1 MKTFPLV
8 LPVCLVLA
16 AMLHAEEAASKQ
28 EVEALKSEVTAL
40 KQALAEQRE
49 DFQARQSLLAGAVER
64 LAAKIDWQHSS
75 RFGTP
80 ISEDKPKDEGK
91 GSDLEKEFEQALKG
105 AETPKAPAPVVA
117 VGSLKLIDIAFDI
130 LTDAGTSTA
139 NEDELARLEI
149 GDHDPKVRGV
159 RMPNEELTLAGVVDP
174 YLRGDANVVFQI
186 QPDGE
191 TSVELEEAYFTTTSL
206 PAGLQIRGGQ
216 MFEQFGRINAMH
228 PHTWDFVDH
237 TVINSR
243 LFGPDGLRA
252 PTVELSWLTPLPFFA
267 ELTGAVIYGR
277 GGTALS
283 FLDTEG
289 DSFAGH
295 VTGKRQVASLED
307 LVYLIRAKTSF
318 DLSDEWTLVNGA
330 SALFGPNDAG
340 SEGNTQIYGVDFYL
354 KWKPLNNDHG
364 FPFVALQTEAM
375 GRRYQTGDGVDAD
388 GTPLANEVLND
399 WGCYAQATWGF
410 SRGWVLGA
418 RYDYANG
425 DGDTAGDF
433 LRDERNRGSVDL
445 TYYPSEFSKIRLQ
458 TNVDAADHLDG
469 EDESVWLQ
477 VEVLFGAHG
486 AHKF

>member
-1 MKTFPLV
+1 MKTFHLV
-8 LPVCLVLA
+8 VPVCLLLA
-16 AMLHAEEAASKQ
+16 AGARAENAASKQ
-28 EVEALKSEVTAL
+28 EVEALKAEVAEL
-40 KQALAEQRE
+40 KHALADQRA
-49 DFQARQSLLAGAVER
+49 DFQEAIER

-91 GSDLEKEFEQALKG
+91 KGSDLEKEFEEALKG
-105 AETPKAPAPVVA
+105 AETPKAPPAPIAA

-139 NEDELARLEI
+139 DEDELARLEG
-149 GDHDPKVRGV
+149 GDHDPKVRGIRV
-159 RMPNEELTLAGVVDP
+159 PNAELTLAGVVDP
-174 YLRGDANVVFQI
+174 YFRGDANVVFAI

-206 PAGLQIRGGQ
+206 PAGLQVRGGQ
-216 MFEQFGRINAMH
+216 MFEQFGRLNPQH
-228 PHTWDFVDH
+228 PHVWDFADQP
-237 TVINSR
+237 VINSR
-243 LFGPDGLRA
+243 LFGEDGLRG
-252 PTVELSWLTPLPFFA
+252 PTAELSWLTPLPFFA
-267 ELTGAVIYGR
+267 ELTGAVVYGR
-277 GGTALS
+277 GGTAHS
-283 FLDTEG
+283 FLDDEG
-289 DSFAGH
+289 DSFGGH
-295 VTGKRQVASLED
+295 VTGKREVASLED
-307 LVYLIRAKTSF
+307 LVYLLRARTSF

-340 SEGNTQIYGVDFYL
+340 SEGNTQIYGVDVYL

-364 FPFVALQTEAM
+364 FPFVAIQTEGM
-375 GRRYQTGDGVDAD
+375 GRRYQTGDGVDID
-388 GTPLANEVLND
+388 GIPLANEVLND
-399 WGCYAQATWGF
+399 WGCYTQVTWGF

-425 DGDTAGDF
+425 DGENEDDF
-433 LRDERNRGSVDL
+433 QRDERHRGSVDL

-458 TNVDAADHLDG
+458 TNVDEADHLDG